1 MIFRSSILALM
12 AAAMTFAVEGVNI
25 TVNATV
31 DSRIGSVELK
41 AGSQTLG
48 PIAKNGSASWTAW
61 GVGTAY
67 TPTFSGVAPGYEGRW
82 TVTMSEQATLSGGE
96 ENTITIPSSSYTGCT
111 LSFIGQA
118 KTYTVTLDRQSGSGG
133 SSSVTATYDAAMPT
147 ATMPTR
153 VGYSFGGYYTE
164 ANGGGTQYYNADGTS
179 ARNWGETSNT
189 TLYAKWTAATYT
201 VALDWQLG
209 SGGTD
214 SVTVAYGS
222 AMPTPITLPTRAGYT
237 FDGYYTHTYGDGTQ
251 YYTASG
257 ASAKN
262 WNETSVTKL
271 YAKWKA
277 NTYTVKLDRQS
288 GIGGTDSV
296 VATYGSTMP
305 SITKPTRTGYMFG
318 GYYALANGEGTQYYS
333 ASGASAS
340 NWNIANATM
349 LYAKWTAKE
358 CRLTFDPNGGKFS
371 DGSTAT
377 LTYPNAN
384 LSMSPVYGSS
394 SFSSVAKASRTG
406 YAFAGWYT
414 AVSGGEQVYD
424 ANGQAVK
431 GTYWTESRANGGT
444 WKHDGDLTMYA
455 HWAGAGYTVIFNAN
469 GGSGTMEPMSC
480 AYDVPTNLTACAF
493 TRDGWGFEKWTNDA
507 GEEFGDRARV
517 TNLTATAST
526 TLYACWTGTT
536 YSVTFDARDTRGD
549 GMMTNLN
556 DEVVSVLTNDY
567 MVGGTWGDL
576 PTPTNVNALLEFAG
590 WKYIDARGRKRDV
603 PATVPPPSAGVTNIV
618 ATWYWSDPLAA
629 AVDAPELG
637 FRTFGTK
644 GDSGK
649 PNEDPYSANWFV
661 EADYFFNDGD
671 NVRTNAVQSGRL
683 PSESGDGLVYVSWLT
698 TEVEGKGELSFEWKC
713 DARPME
719 RESSQGATGGWAGDC
734 LRFGLYDA
742 TSGITNEIA
751 RLTNHVDWCQVVY
764 TNESD
769 SAVSFA
775 WAFVY
780 ADWDRKNG
788 GGTGWVDRVT
798 WTPGNQEYFVSFNA
812 NGGDGTMDEQTFTNG
827 VASCLAV
834 NAFTRM
840 GYSFNGWAT
849 NETGEVVYS
858 DGAEISNLPVSGET
872 VTLYAVWGANQY
884 KITFLDRGEE
894 CKVIE
899 QDYGT
904 DVTAPADPSRTGY
917 TFAGWTPAVPATVP
931 AENMTCTAQ
940 WTPNTYMVAF
950 DANGGDGSWCG
961 QMDNGEAISAPTVTK
976 TGYDFDGWEPSVAAT
991 VSDDVTYT
999 AKWKL
1004 KTYTATLSL
1013 NGGDGE
1019 GSAVVEYG
1027 TKVGNIAEPTRT
1039 GHTFAGWFTAAEGG
1053 EPVDGEMLVTSD
1065 MELFARWTVNSYTL
1079 TFDSNGGSEVAP
1091 ITQDYGTAVTAPADP
1106 TRAGYNFA
1114 GWQPAL
1120 PETMPAEDMQFTA
1133 QWTANVPDPTPGE
1146 DEASTPENPGNPEN
1160 PESESVQGLT
1170 MLWTPVLPDGGN
1182 GGDAVFTGE
1191 IAEAYDG
1198 YVQDAA
1204 GNVMGTIFL
1213 KAAKAKGAISKVTAN
1228 VQLLA
1233 EKKMTVKG
1241 TLDTRTGRF
1250 EATDKSGRALSLL
1263 VGVNSLSGTY
1273 GTHFIDG
1280 AQNKFSTKNAA
1291 SKVIGSAVLDKWKGA
1306 VTMAWIGAQG
1316 WNGLSITVANKGRA
1330 KVTGTLAD
1338 GTKVSAK
1345 GQLIVGENWSCIPVV
1360 YAKKNVRL
1368 AFNLWLPNGTAA
1380 TNAAAPEVAG
1390 LDAIVGKPGSL
1401 KGGAVFQI
1409 DAAALGSVLGK
1420 GLLPY
1425 LPDGLA
1431 VTGGAKWTL
1440 PKAGKVVYVKDTTNV
1455 DEAKT
1460 GENPSGLKLT
1470 YKAKEGTFKG
1480 SFKAYADVGGKPK
1493 STTVNVSGVVVGGVG
1508 YGAATVKKVGG
1519 VPVKIE

>member
-1 MIFRSSILALM
+1 
-12 AAAMTFAVEGVNI
+12 MTFAAEGVDNI
-25 TVNATV
+25 TVSATV
-31 DSRIGSVELK
+31 DSRIDSVELK

-48 PIAKNGSASWTAW
+48 PVAKNGSASWIAW

-67 TPTFSGVAPGYEGRW
+67 TPTFTGVASGYEGRW
-82 TVTMSEQATLSGGE
+82 TVTMSGQTTLSGGE
-96 ENTITIPSSSYTGCT
+96 GDTITIPTTSYSGCS
-111 LSFIGQA
+111 LSFTAQA

-133 SSSVTATYDAAMPT
+133 SSSVTVTYDSAMPEAAMPT
-147 ATMPTR
+147 RA
-153 VGYSFGGYYTE
+153 GYSFGGYYTE

-179 ARNWGETSNT
+179 TRNWNETGDT
-189 TLYAKWTAATYT
+189 TLYAKWTAAMST
-201 VALDWQLG
+201 VTLDRQPG

-214 SVTVAYGS
+214 SVTATYGS
-222 AMPTPITLPTRAGYT
+222 AMPTPITIPTRIGYT
-237 FDGYYTHTYGDGTQ
+237 FDGYYEHTFGDGTQ
-251 YYTASG
+251 YYNADGT
-257 ASAKN
+257 SARN
-262 WNETSVTKL
+262 WDRAGNVTL

-277 NTYTVKLDRQS
+277 TMYTITLDRQS
-288 GIGGTDSV
+288 GSGGTDSV
-296 VATYGSTMP
+296 DATYGSTMP
-305 SITKPTRTGYMFG
+305 SITLPTRTGYMFG
-318 GYYALANGEGTQYYS
+318 GYYALANGEGTQYYA

-340 NWNIANATM
+340 TWNIANATT

-358 CRLTFDPNGGKFS
+358 CKLTFAPNGGTFP
-371 DGSTAT
+371 DGSTSV
-377 LTYPNAN
+377 LSYPNAN
-384 LSMSPVYGSS
+384 LSMFPVYGSS
-394 SFSSVAKASRTG
+394 SFSSVVKASRTG

-444 WKHDGDLTMYA
+444 WKHEGDLTLYA
-455 HWAGAGYTVIFNAN
+455 HWTGAGYTVIFNAN

-480 AYDVPTNLTACAF
+480 DYDVPTNLTACAF
-493 TRDGWGFEKWTNDA
+493 TRDGWGFKEWTNA
-507 GEEFGDRARV
+507 VGEAFGDRARV

-526 TLYACWTGTT
+526 TLYACWTGVT
-536 YSVTFDARDTRGD
+536 YAVTFDARDTRGN
-549 GMMTNLN
+549 GVMTNAAG
-556 DEVVSVLTNDY
+556 EAVSVLVNDY
-567 MVGGTWGDL
+567 VVGCTWGDL
-576 PTPTNVNALLEFAG
+576 PAPTNVDARLEFAG
-590 WKYIDARGRKRDV
+590 WKYIDAKGRKRDV

-618 ATWYWSDPLAA
+618 ATWYWSDSLAA
-629 AVDAPELG
+629 AVDAPELV
-637 FRTFGTK
+637 FNTFGTK
-644 GDSGK
+644 GVFGK
-649 PNEDPYSANWFV
+649 PAEAAYSTNWFA
-661 EADYFFNDGD
+661 EATCFVNDG
-671 NVRTNAVQSGRL
+671 VSTNAVQSGML
-683 PSESGDGLVYVSWLT
+683 PSYSYMRHDWDNLAYVSWLTT
-698 TEVEGKGELSFEWKC
+698 TEVEGKGVLSFWWKC
-713 DARPME
+713 DAQDMVRSDAAP
-719 RESSQGATGGWAGDC
+719 GLWAGDS

-742 TSGITNEIA
+742 TEGITNEIV

-780 ADWDRKNG
+780 ADDGEDNG

-812 NGGDGTMDEQTFTNG
+812 NGGDGTMDEQVCTNG
-827 VASCLAV
+827 VTACLAA
-834 NAFTRM
+834 NAFTRT

-849 NETGEVVYS
+849 NETGTVVYA
-858 DGAEISNLPVSGET
+858 DCAEISNMPVSCET
-872 VTLYAVWGANQY
+872 VTLYAVWKPNSY
-884 KITFLDRGEE
+884 TITFTGGE
-894 CKVIE
+894 VDQYIT

-904 DVTAPADPSRTGY
+904 AVTAPADPTRTGCV
-917 TFAGWTPAVPATVP
+917 FAGWTPAVPATVP
-931 AENMTCTAQ
+931 AEDMTCTAQ

-976 TGYDFDGWEPSVAAT
+976 TGYDFDGWEPSAAAT

-1013 NGGDGE
+1013 NGGEGE

-1027 TKVGNIAEPTRT
+1027 TKVGSIASPPRT

-1053 EPVDGEMLVTSD
+1053 EPVDGEMLVTGD
-1065 MELFARWTVNSYTL
+1065 MELFAQWTVNSYTL
-1079 TFDSNGGSEVAP
+1079 TFNSDGGSEVAP

-1106 TRAGYNFA
+1106 TRAGYIFA

-1120 PETMPAEDMQFTA
+1120 PETMPAENMQFTA
-1133 QWTANVPDPTPGE
+1133 QWTANEPEPTPSEGE
-1146 DEASTPENPGNPEN
+1146 TSTPENPG
-1160 PESESVQGLT
+1160 SESAQGLT
-1170 MLWTPVLPDGGN
+1170 MLWTPVLPDGAN
-1182 GGDAVFTGE
+1182 GGDAVFAGE

-1213 KAAKAKGAISKVTAN
+1213 KVAKAKGAISKVTAN

-1263 VGVNSLSGTY
+1263 VGVNSISGTY

-1306 VTMAWIGAQG
+1306 VTMAWRLAGDG
-1316 WNGLSITVANKGRA
+1316 SPYHTLSVSVANKGKA
-1330 KVTGTLAD
+1330 KITGTLAD

-1380 TNAAAPEVAG
+1380 TSAAAPEVAG

-1401 KGGAVFQI
+1401 KGGSLFQI
-1409 DAAALGSVLGK
+1409 DAAALGSVLGTP
-1420 GLLPY
+1420 LLPY

-1431 VTGGAKWTL
+1431 VTGGVKWTL
-1440 PKAGKVVYVKDTTNV
+1440 PKAGKVVYVKGTTTV
-1455 DEAKT
+1455 DEAKA

-1470 YKAKEGTFKG
+1470 YKAKDGTFKG

-1493 STTVNVSGVVVGGVG
+1493 ATTVKVSGVVVDGIG
-1508 YGAATVKKVGG
+1508 YGAASVKKVGG
-1519 VPVKIE
+1519 VPVEIE

>member
-12 AAAMTFAVEGVNI
+12 AAAMTFAAEGVNI

-31 DSRIGSVELK
+31 DSRIDSVELK

-48 PIAKNGSASWTAW
+48 PVAKNGSASWIAW

-82 TVTMSEQATLSGGE
+82 TVTMSDQATLSGGE

-111 LSFIGQA
+111 LSFTAQA

-222 AMPTPITLPTRAGYT
+222 AMPTPITIPTRTGYT
-237 FDGYYTHTYGDGTQ
+237 FDGYYTHTCGDGTQ

-271 YAKWKA
+271 YANWKA
-277 NTYTVKLDRQS
+277 KTYTVALDRQS
-288 GIGGTDSV
+288 GSGGTDSV
-296 VATYGSTMP
+296 AATYGSPMP
-305 SITKPTRTGYMFG
+305 SITKPTRTGYTFG

-340 NWNIANATM
+340 NWNIANATT
-349 LYAKWTAKE
+349 LYAKWAAKE
-358 CRLTFDPNGGKFS
+358 NKLTFDPNGGKFS
-371 DGSTAT
+371 DGSTSA

-414 AVSGGEQVYD
+414 AASGGEQVYD

-455 HWAGAGYTVIFNAN
+455 HWAGAGYTVVFNAN

-507 GEEFGDRARV
+507 REEFGDRARV

-526 TLYACWTGTT
+526 TLYACWTSVT

-549 GMMTNLN
+549 GVMTNEN
-556 DEVVSVLTNDY
+556 GEEVSMLTNRY
-567 MVGGTWGDL
+567 AVGDAWGDL

-590 WKYIDARGRKRDV
+590 WKYVDARGRMRAV

-618 ATWYWSDPLAA
+618 ATWSDPLAA
-629 AVDAPELG
+629 AVDAAQLE
-637 FRTFGTK
+637 FDTFGTVGAEGTK
-644 GDSGK
+644 RDS
-649 PNEDPYSANWFV
+649 PTNYFWFV
-661 EADYFFNDGD
+661 QSSDKCFGE
-671 NVRTNAVQSGRL
+671 TAVQSGAL
-683 PSESGDGLVYVSWLT
+683 NGSEQLEHDYYSTWMTTTIAGEGVLSFQWKCAARERYRIQDELDHSNDIDSGD
-698 TEVEGKGELSFEWKC
+698 
-713 DARPME
+713 A
-719 RESSQGATGGWAGDC
+719 
-734 LRFGLYDA
+734 LRFGLSNADGSF
-742 TSGITNEIA
+742 TEIA
-751 RLTNHVDWCQVVY
+751 RLEGATDWVNFVY
-764 TNESD
+764 TNTVAE
-769 SAVSFA
+769 AVTFA
-775 WAFVY
+775 WAFQFNRGGFGV
-780 ADWDRKNG
+780 NG
-788 GGTGWVDRVT
+788 EGQSGGTGWVDRVT
-798 WTPGNQEYFVSFNA
+798 WTPENQEYFVSFNA

-840 GYSFNGWAT
+840 GHTFKGWAT

-858 DGAEISNLPVSGET
+858 DGAEVSNLPVSGET

-894 CKVIE
+894 VTFIE

-976 TGYDFDGWEPSVAAT
+976 TGYDFDGWEPSVAAA

-999 AKWKL
+999 AKWKI

-1013 NGGDGE
+1013 NGGEGE

-1053 EPVDGEMLVTSD
+1053 EPVDGEMLVTGD
-1065 MELFARWTVNSYTL
+1065 MELFARWTVDSYTL

-1133 QWTANVPDPTPGE
+1133 QWTANVPDPTP
-1146 DEASTPENPGNPEN
+1146 ASNPETPENPENPGNPG
-1160 PESESVQGLT
+1160 SDGVQGLT

-1204 GNVMGTIFL
+1204 GNVIGTIFL

-1380 TNAAAPEVAG
+1380 PEVAG

-1401 KGGAVFQI
+1401 KGGALFQI

-1420 GLLPY
+1420 VLLPY

-1440 PKAGKVVYVKDTTNV
+1440 PKAGKVVYVKGTTTV
-1455 DEAKT
+1455 DEAKA

-1470 YKAKEGTFKG
+1470 YKAKDGTFKG

-1493 STTVNVSGVVVGGVG
+1493 ATTVNVSGVVVDGIG
-1508 YGAATVKKVGG
+1508 YGAAMVKKVGS